1 LNELADSIREHGIL
15 MPLVV
20 TPGPQDDQYILIA
33 GERRLRAAEIAGLE
47 MVPVILR
54 EANDEDRLELALI
67 ENLQRTDL
75 NPLEAAGAY
84 QQLSQDFNLSHEEI
98 AVRVGKSRAAVTNT
112 LRLLKLSPQARQ
124 ALQEQRI
131 TEGHARAILSLES
144 MQAQNAALQTI
155 LANQL
160 NVRQA
165 EELVKNYQG
174 NVLHSNRSRSRR
186 RKSMPWK
193 SSSAKAWGQK

>member
-1 LNELADSIREHGIL
+1 
-15 MPLVV
+15 
-20 TPGPQDDQYILIA
+20 
-33 GERRLRAAEIAGLE
+33 

-165 EELVKNYQG
+165 EELVKKLSGERPAFKPKPVQTPEIHALEEQLRQSLGTKVALKHSRQG
-174 NVLHSNRSRSRR
+174 GTITIYYFSDEELDQLVKRFSH
-186 RKSMPWK
+186 
-193 SSSAKAWGQK
+193 Q